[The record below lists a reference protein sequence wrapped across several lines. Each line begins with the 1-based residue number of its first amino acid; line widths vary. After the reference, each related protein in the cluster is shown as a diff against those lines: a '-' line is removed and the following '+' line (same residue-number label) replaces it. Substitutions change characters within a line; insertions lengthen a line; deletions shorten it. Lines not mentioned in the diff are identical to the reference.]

1 MIRRLL
7 TAIAF
12 LTRIPINPATPF
24 DGADVARASLF
35 FPLVGC
41 LLALMQWLFIGVL
54 DGLGVH
60 AVLQA
65 LGATILLMFL
75 GGGLHQDGLADMAD
89 GFGGAFE
96 REKVLHI
103 MRDSTIGTYGGL
115 ALLLALATRVTAMV
129 LLIQHEAV
137 LVGLVT
143 AAAVSRSS
151 IILGWHL
158 PYARDAG
165 TGQSLTQLSGPNEVF
180 GAVVF
185 AAVVAFVCLGLQAFS
200 ILTIAA
206 ITFLFMGVLCVRKI
220 GGVTGDTLGATTE
233 VSEVIL
239 LATIATLASAQTGT
253 L

>member
-7 TAIAF
+7 TAVAF
-12 LTRIPINPATPF
+12 LTRIPINPSVPF
-24 DGADVARASLF
+24 DGTDVARASIF

-41 LLALMQWLFIGVL
+41 LLAVLQWLLLLML

-65 LGATILLMFL
+65 LAATALLMFL

-115 ALLLALATRVTAMV
+115 ALLISVGTRVSALM
-129 LLIQHEAV
+129 LLIQNEAV
-137 LVGLVT
+137 LVGLLS
-143 AAAVSRSS
+143 AAALSRCS
-151 IILGWHL
+151 IVLGWCL
-158 PYARDAG
+158 PYARDTG
-165 TGQSLTQLSGPNEVF
+165 TGQSLTQLTGPSEVA
-180 GAVVF
+180 GAIFF
-185 AAVVAFVCLGLQAFS
+185 AMVVAFMCLGLQAFTVVS
-200 ILTIAA
+200 LSVV
-206 ITFLFMGVLCVRKI
+206 TFLLMGWLCVRKI

-233 VSEVIL
+233 VTEVLL
-239 LATIATLASAQTGT
+239 LATVATLTSAQ
-253 L
+253 

>member
-12 LTRIPINPATPF
+12 LTRIPINPSVPF

-41 LLALMQWLFIGVL
+41 LMAVMQWLFLLLL
-54 DGLGVH
+54 DGLAVH

-65 LGATILLMFL
+65 LLTTVLLLFL
-75 GGGLHQDGLADMAD
+75 GGGLHQDGIADMAD

-103 MRDSTIGTYGGL
+103 MRDSTIGTYGGS
-115 ALLLALATRVTAMV
+115 ALLLSLAIRISAMV
-129 LLIQHEAV
+129 LLIEHNAI
-137 LVGLVT
+137 LVGLLT
-143 AAAVSRSS
+143 AAAVSRCS
-151 IILGWHL
+151 IILGWRL

-165 TGQSLTQLSGPNEVF
+165 TGQAVTQLTGPNEVA
-180 GAVVF
+180 GAIGFSVF
-185 AAVVAFVCLGLQAFS
+185 VAFFCVGLHAFSVLMIAAVTFV
-200 ILTIAA
+200 
-206 ITFLFMGVLCVRKI
+206 FMGWLCLRKI

-233 VSEVIL
+233 VTEVLL
-239 LATIATLASAQTGT
+239 LATLATLLGT
-253 L
+253 P

>member
-12 LTRIPINPATPF
+12 LTRIPINPSIPF

-41 LLALMQWLFIGVL
+41 LLALIQWLLLLML

-65 LGATILLMFL
+65 LAATALLMFL

-115 ALLLALATRVTAMV
+115 ALLISLATRVSALV
-129 LLIQHEAV
+129 LLIQHESV
-137 LVGLVT
+137 LIGLLS
-143 AAAVSRSS
+143 AAALSRCS
-151 IILGWHL
+151 IILGWRL
-158 PYARDAG
+158 PYARDKG
-165 TGQSLTQLSGPNEVF
+165 TGQSLTQLTGPVEVA
-180 GAVVF
+180 GAILF
-185 AAVVAFVCLGLQAFS
+185 AMGMAYLCLGLQAFS
-200 ILTIAA
+200 VITLAA
-206 ITFLFMGVLCVRKI
+206 ITFLIIGWLCMRKI

-233 VSEVIL
+233 VTEVLL
-239 LATIATLASAQTGT
+239 LATIATLTGAQ
-253 L
+253 

>member
-1 MIRRLL
+1 VIRRLL
-7 TAIAF
+7 TAVAF

-41 LLALMQWLFIGVL
+41 LLATFQWLLLLML

-60 AVLQA
+60 VVLQA
-65 LGATILLMFL
+65 LAATALLMFL

-115 ALLLALATRVTAMV
+115 ALLISLGTRVSALA
-129 LLIQHEAV
+129 LLIQYESV
-137 LVGLVT
+137 LIGLLS
-143 AAAVSRSS
+143 AAALSRCS
-151 IILGWHL
+151 IILGWRL
-158 PYARDAG
+158 PYARDKG
-165 TGQSLTQLSGPNEVF
+165 TGQSLTQLTGPNEVA
-180 GAVVF
+180 GGILF
-185 AAVVAFVCLGLQAFS
+185 AILVAFVCLGLQAFS
-200 ILTIAA
+200 IIFLTA
-206 ITFLFMGVLCVRKI
+206 TVFLIMGWICMRKI

-233 VSEVIL
+233 VTEVLL
-239 LATIATLASAQTGT
+239 LATIATLAGAQ
-253 L
+253 

>member
-12 LTRIPINPATPF
+12 LTRIPINPSIPF

-41 LLALMQWLFIGVL
+41 LLALIQWLLLLML

-65 LGATILLMFL
+65 LAATALLMFL

-115 ALLLALATRVTAMV
+115 ALLISLATRVSALL
-129 LLIQHEAV
+129 LLIQHESV
-137 LVGLVT
+137 LIGLLS
-143 AAAVSRSS
+143 AAALSRCS
-151 IILGWHL
+151 IILGWRL
-158 PYARDAG
+158 PYARDKG
-165 TGQSLTQLSGPNEVF
+165 TGQSLTQLTGPVEVA
-180 GAVVF
+180 GAILF
-185 AAVVAFVCLGLQAFS
+185 AMAMAYLCLGLQAFS
-200 ILTIAA
+200 VITLAA
-206 ITFLFMGVLCVRKI
+206 ITFLIMGWLCMRKI

-233 VSEVIL
+233 VTEVLL
-239 LATIATLASAQTGT
+239 LATIATLTGAQ
-253 L
+253 